1 VEYVEADDWATGIKF
16 SMFIS
21 GSVMIFLALG
31 STPFYDPTLKL
42 LGRFNS

>member
-1 VEYVEADDWATGIKF
+1 
-16 SMFIS
+16 
-21 GSVMIFLALG
+21 VMIFLALG